1 MKSRFLFGVGLVLT
15 VGLPGPAAELRLTL
29 KELAQRAE
37 AIRPTAAELRWQ
49 QIPWLGS
56 LVEARAAARSEKRP
70 VVVWTL
76 DEDPFERC

>member
-1 MKSRFLFGVGLVLT
+1 LLFLSLALAVSAPMSRAGGQPT
-15 VGLPGPAAELRLTL
+15 VEELYR
-29 KELAQRAE
+29 RAD

-56 LVEARAAARSEKRP
+56 LVEARAVASAEKRP